1 MMIRDYR
8 RLISYLYDTGPR
20 RGYKKKNNETH
31 KNKEINILINFD
43 KVIEEITQ
51 LHKGAIHNCREF
63 LTIQT
68 RY

>member
-1 MMIRDYR
+1 MIQV
-8 RLISYLYDTGPR
+8 LEGDT
-20 RGYKKKNNETH
+20 KKKNNETH

-43 KVIEEITQ
+43 KVMEEITQ
-51 LHKGAIHNCREF
+51 LQKGAIHNCREF